1 MAVLGRVHRDL
12 QQDLR
17 NLKLGKHTA
26 GTQGTCVMVTE
37 TPACLLKVVLGTAGN
52 SFHTDAEMSCGLYC
66 AELHRRRRKGK
77 EKEKEKR
84 RRKRR
89 KMW

>member
-77 EKEKEKR
+77 EEKEKR